1 MAKPK
6 GKETRDHG
14 VEYIFRPDSVEVTKN
29 AKDEYSHKIKVY
41 FDSEGGKD
49 TKAHTK
55 AVDEVKKIDALLR
68 KTFKSPK

>member
-1 MAKPK
+1 MAKGK

-41 FDSEGGKD
+41 FDSDGGKN
-49 TKAHTK
+49 KQHE
-55 AVDEVKKIDALLR
+55 AVVKKINTIDALLR
-68 KTFKSPK
+68 KTFKNPK